1 MDLSEVQDVFFE
13 ECLEGLDV
21 LESGLLNLDQST
33 DIEEINAIFRAA
45 HSIKGGAG
53 TFGFPEISAF
63 THVMETLLD
72 EMRDGRRA
80 IEREAVDRL
89 LASVD
94 VLRGMVDAAQEGV
107 ANDEEKVQ
115 EVQSGLEE
123 LLAQTADG
131 SASASSETT
140 AETPAADTAEQSGV
154 WEIDFAPG
162 PEMLKR
168 GNEPVRIFRELS
180 KLGELEARADSSNVP
195 GLAELDPRCC
205 HLRWQLVLTADVTQE
220 AIEELFAWVEDEC
233 ELSVK
238 PAGGGQ
244 QAAAE
249 QPATANDV
257 ATDAADPAAASA
269 DTATSAPAPKS
280 KTPEPAAKAAPGGA
294 KGQKDGGSIRV
305 GIDKVDDLINLVGEL
320 VITQSM
326 LTQVS
331 EQFEAVDSDLADN
344 LRDGIAQ
351 LERNTRE
358 LQQNVLKIRMLPITV
373 SFSRFPRLVRQGH
386 RAANDWRT
394 DRSRQ
399 DGAGKDQRPPCASGS
414 QLAGPRH

>member
-107 ANDEEKVQ
+107 ANDEEKVK

-140 AETPAADTAEQSGV
+140 AETPAADTAEQSG
-154 WEIDFAPG
+154 EIG
-162 PEMLKR
+162 
-168 GNEPVRIFRELS
+168 
-180 KLGELEARADSSNVP
+180 RAHV
-195 GLAELDPRCC
+195 
-205 HLRWQLVLTADVTQE
+205 
-220 AIEELFAWVEDEC
+220 
-233 ELSVK
+233 
-238 PAGGGQ
+238 
-244 QAAAE
+244 
-249 QPATANDV
+249 
-257 ATDAADPAAASA
+257 
-269 DTATSAPAPKS
+269 
-280 KTPEPAAKAAPGGA
+280 
-294 KGQKDGGSIRV
+294 
-305 GIDKVDDLINLVGEL
+305 
-320 VITQSM
+320 
-326 LTQVS
+326 
-331 EQFEAVDSDLADN
+331 
-344 LRDGIAQ
+344 
-351 LERNTRE
+351 
-358 LQQNVLKIRMLPITV
+358 
-373 SFSRFPRLVRQGH
+373 
-386 RAANDWRT
+386 
-394 DRSRQ
+394 
-399 DGAGKDQRPPCASGS
+399 
-414 QLAGPRH
+414 